1 MKLSLTTS
9 GLLDPKRLDSWV
21 PEKRRAIRK
30 AVEAGM
36 KVAGKEIAQVAQSRM
51 QSVFKVRK
59 AGFLKS
65 MRHKLYAGSPK
76 KFPALLI
83 GSKIPWLGIHVRGG
97 TIGRNAGGR
106 LLIPLLPE
114 HQRIGRKAF
123 RRVVDGLMRA
133 GNAFFIEKSGRVI
146 LMAENI
152 KENRRELRR
161 FRRRLTSQGDVK
173 RSGRSH
179 NPQEV
184 PIAVLVPSVTL
195 RGRFDLPGLVRSQ
208 MPKLSSAI
216 LQQLNVQGL

>member
-21 PEKRRAIRK
+21 PAKRRAIRK

-36 KVAGKEIAQVAQSRM
+36 KTSGQEIAQTAQARM

-59 AGFLKS
+59 AGFVKS
-65 MRHKLYAGSPK
+65 MRHKLYAGSPE
-76 KFPALLI
+76 KFPALLV

-97 TIGRNAGGR
+97 IIGGR
-106 LLIPLLPE
+106 MLIPLLPE

-133 GNAFFIEKSGRVI
+133 GNAFFIERHGKVI

-152 KENRRELRR
+152 KDNTSELRR
-161 FRRRLTSQGDVK
+161 FK
-173 RSGRSH
+173 RAERGRTGAKSIKRG
-179 NPQEV
+179 QEI

-195 RGRFDLPGLVRSQ
+195 RGRFDLSGLVRSQ
-208 MPKLSSAI
+208 LPKVSTAI
-216 LQQLNVQGL
+216 LQQLNAKGL